1 MEFLRQE
8 IEDVILITPSAY
20 EDSRGYFFESFKKD
34 LFEKEIGKK
43 ITFIQEN
50 ASVSKKN
57 VLRGL
62 HFQKA
67 EFSQSK
73 LVKVSEG
80 KILDVAV
87 DIRPKSKTFGQYIS
101 IVLDSESNTQLFIP
115 KGFAHGFLALS
126 DVARVEYKIDHIYSP
141 ENESG
146 IIFDDP
152 DLNIDWTVPGKDLI
166 ISNKDKELPSFRL
179 FNI

>member
-1 MEFLRQE
+1 MKFLRQE
-8 IEDVILITPSAY
+8 IEDVILIMPSAY
-20 EDSRGYFFESFKKD
+20 KDSRGYFFESFKKD

-67 EFSQSK
+67 EFAQSK

-87 DIRPKSKTFGQYIS
+87 DIRPESKTFGQHIT
-101 IVLDSESNTQLFIP
+101 IVLDSVSNSQLFIP
-115 KGFAHGFLALS
+115 KGFAHGFMTLS
-126 DVARVEYKIDHIYSP
+126 EIARVEYKIDHIYSP
-141 ENESG
+141 DNESG

-152 DLNIDWTVPGKDLI
+152 DLNIDWTLSRKDLI
-166 ISNKDKELPSFRL
+166 ISDKDKELPSFKL
-179 FNI
+179 CNK

>member
-1 MEFLRQE
+1 VEFLRQE
-8 IEDVILITPSAY
+8 IEDVILITPSVY
-20 EDSRGYFFESFKKD
+20 EDPRGYFFESFKKS
-34 LFEKEIGKK
+34 LFEKEIGRK
-43 ITFIQEN
+43 ITFLQEN

-67 EFSQSK
+67 QFAQSK
-73 LVKVSEG
+73 LIKVSEG

-87 DIRPKSKTFGQYIS
+87 DIRPNSKTFGQHIS
-101 IVLDSESNTQLFIP
+101 IVLDSVSNSQLFIP
-115 KGFAHGFLALS
+115 RGFAHGFVALS
-126 DVARVEYKIDHIYSP
+126 DIARVEYKIDCIYSP

-166 ISNKDKELPSFRL
+166 ISNKDKELPTFKLS
-179 FNI
+179 NI